1 MSFVRGS
8 TLFFSA
14 TCLDASGAPVTPD
27 SANLYLVY
35 VSTAGNNAKETVPM
49 TIAENVVSA
58 EWESSVAAATFKLY
72 WSIRAVGSDTI
83 VKDGE
88 LSLTANPANPI
99 T

>member
-14 TCLDASGAPVTPD
+14 PCLDASGAPVTPD

-35 VSTAGNNAKETVPM
+35 VSTAGSPVKETLPM
-49 TIAENVVSA
+49 SIAGNVVSA
-58 EWESSVAAATFKLY
+58 EWESAGASAIFKLY

-88 LSLTANPANPI
+88 ISLTANPANPI